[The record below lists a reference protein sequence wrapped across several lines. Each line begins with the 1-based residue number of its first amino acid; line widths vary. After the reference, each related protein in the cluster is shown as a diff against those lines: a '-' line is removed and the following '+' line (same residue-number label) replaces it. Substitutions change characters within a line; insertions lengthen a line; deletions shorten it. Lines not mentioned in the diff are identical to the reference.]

1 MSVDWPGLLKWSIAN
16 GDSDV
21 LTSSEFKKMD
31 PERQRWL
38 EEALKEMSVD
48 QIAIMK
54 NCAEVLGISDPTDV
68 AEAAEVAE
76 RKVRALEELEALIED
91 LDNARDLHLVGG
103 FAPVVASLR
112 CTAPTVRAAA
122 AQAIA
127 TSVQVRP
134 LRRSHACELQ

>member
-21 LTSSEFKKMD
+21 LTSSEFKQMD
-31 PERQRWL
+31 PERQKWL
-38 EEALKEMSVD
+38 EEALKSMSVD

-54 NCAEVLGISDPTDV
+54 SCADTLQLADPTD
-68 AEAAEVAE
+68 ATEAAEVAE
-76 RKVRALEELEALIED
+76 LKVEALEQLEALIED

-112 CTAPTVRAAA
+112 CAAPTVRAAA

-127 TSVQVRP
+127 VSVQVRCVVC
-134 LRRSHACELQ
+134 RRLQR